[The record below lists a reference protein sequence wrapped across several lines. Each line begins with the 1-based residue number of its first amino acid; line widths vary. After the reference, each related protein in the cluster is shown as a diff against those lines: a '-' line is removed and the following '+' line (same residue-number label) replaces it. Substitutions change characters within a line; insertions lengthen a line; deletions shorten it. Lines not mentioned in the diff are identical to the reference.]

1 MVYRLGID
9 QNCKDLT
16 ATRHLG
22 FKKHLFTDIT
32 INKYATFCIGIN
44 EFGLFADILFS
55 DNVMKIRHFLF

>member
-44 EFGLFADILFS
+44 EFGLFADI
-55 DNVMKIRHFLF
+55 